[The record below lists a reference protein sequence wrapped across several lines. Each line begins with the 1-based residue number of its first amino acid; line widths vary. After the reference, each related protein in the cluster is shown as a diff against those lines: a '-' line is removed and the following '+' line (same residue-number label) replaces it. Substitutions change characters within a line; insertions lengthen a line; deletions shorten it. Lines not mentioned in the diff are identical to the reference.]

1 MKKSYEDYV
10 KVKDDVQLAYIK
22 LFGEKKGRE
31 LIKALEEKKRK
42 MYKDYDSKSKRR

>member
-22 LFGEKKGRE
+22 LFGDEKGRE

-42 MYKDYDSKSKRR
+42 MYKDYDRK

>member
-10 KVKDDVQLAYIK
+10 KVKDDVQVAYVK
-22 LFGEKKGRE
+22 LFGDEKGRE